1 MTVFILP
8 KENIFVPNVYIECSC
23 LLLVFVGGEK
33 KEKKKKKLEKR
44 NVKDSQAK
52 NK

>member
-23 LLLVFVGGEK
+23 LLLVFVGGK
-33 KEKKKKKLEKR
+33 KKRKKKKKTGK
-44 NVKDSQAK
+44 KK
-52 NK
+52 CKG

>member
-23 LLLVFVGGEK
+23 LLLVFVGGKK
-33 KEKKKKKLEKR
+33 KEKKKKNWKKEM
-44 NVKDSQAK
+44 
-52 NK
+52 

>member
-23 LLLVFVGGEK
+23 LLLVFVGGKK
-33 KEKKKKKLEKR
+33 KEKKKKKTGK
-44 NVKDSQAK
+44 KK
-52 NK
+52 CKG

>member
-23 LLLVFVGGEK
+23 LLLVFVGGKK
-33 KEKKKKKLEKR
+33 KEKKKKTGKK
-44 NVKDSQAK
+44 KCK
-52 NK
+52 G